1 MIQSFYSLAFASL
14 CSFGVVA
21 GSLAGCSSENT
32 PAADSGV
39 NDAAATDGG
48 ADTAEEAAATCML
61 RNDTG
66 GPGQYADGCVQR
78 EWIADYAGSY
88 KSAICELT
96 VSIDV
101 SVPAQFTMNV
111 TGAVLPGTH
120 MADWEGGSGVGND
133 SYYRF
138 TTDTTYTK
146 TKTLNFNAGKA
157 NGGDEINIGLRIEGI
172 DTGAIV
178 YMGRYQEVVGGKT
191 TELDCG
197 KMVRM

>member
-1 MIQSFYSLAFASL
+1 
-14 CSFGVVA
+14 
-21 GSLAGCSSENT
+21 
-32 PAADSGV
+32 
-39 NDAAATDGG
+39 
-48 ADTAEEAAATCML
+48 
-61 RNDTG
+61 
-66 GPGQYADGCVQR
+66 
-78 EWIADYAGSY
+78 
-88 KSAICELT
+88 
-96 VSIDV
+96 
-101 SVPAQFTMNV
+101 
-111 TGAVLPGTH
+111 

-157 NGGDEINIGLRIEGI
+157 NGGDESNIGLRIEGI
-172 DTGAIV
+172 DSGAIV